1 MHKLL
6 TASLLAATF
15 LSAAAANAAELKI
28 GLQDDI
34 DIIDPDRSRAFVNRI
49 VFTSFC
55 DTLIDID
62 QNMNY
67 VPRLATEW
75 HWGDDNLSLTMT
87 IRDDATFHDGTPVD
101 AEAIKYNIERS
112 KTLEGSLRR
121 SEIATVDT
129 VEVVG
134 SHTVKLNLSQ
144 ADSTLISQLSGWAGM
159 IISPEAADKG
169 DFSQAPACSG
179 PYKFVERVQNDKIVF
194 DKYED
199 YWNADEYH
207 FDRLVFMPVPDA
219 TVRLANLRAGSLDI
233 IERMSPTDIE
243 ILEGDAESSI
253 VKADGLGYQGFMIN
267 LTKGTGA
274 EQSTI
279 AKDERLRQ
287 ALSMSI
293 DRNVIAEVVG
303 ANAFLPASMPFPPS
317 NFAYDE
323 RFVIKRDVEKAREL
337 IKEAGYDRVP
347 VEIQF
352 TNTTQQQQIYELVQA
367 MAGEAGFDISLRA
380 VEFTGL
386 QASMREGTFQAAQAG
401 WAGRVDPDGNIAHY
415 IMCKGTLNDSGF
427 CSEDVDAAL
436 AAARATTDATERKK
450 HYAVVQEV
458 LAREVPQVFLYF
470 QPWLYGVR
478 NEISN
483 FKAYPDGMIRLD
495 GVTKSN

>member
-1 MHKLL
+1 MQKSF
-6 TASLLAATF
+6 TAHLLAVLLVSA
-15 LSAAAANAAELKI
+15 SAASAAELRI

-62 QNMNY
+62 QDLNY

-75 HWGDDNLSLTMT
+75 KWSADNMALTMT

-101 AEAIKYNIERS
+101 AAAIKYNIERS

-121 SEIATVDT
+121 SEIATVET
-129 VEVVG
+129 AEVIG
-134 SHTVKLNLSQ
+134 PHTITLNLNKP
-144 ADSTLISQLSGWAGM
+144 DSTLISQLSGWAGM
-159 IISPEAADKG
+159 IISPTAAEKG

-194 DKYED
+194 DKYD
-199 YWNADEYH
+199 GYWNSDAYH
-207 FDRLVFMPVPDA
+207 FDRLVFLPVPDA
-219 TVRLANLRAGSLDI
+219 TVRLANLRAGSLDL
-233 IERMSPTDIE
+233 IERMSPTDLE
-243 ILEGDAESSI
+243 IVEGDPNSKV
-253 VKADGLGYQGFMIN
+253 VKSDGLGYQGFMIN
-267 LTKGTGA
+267 LTKGDGA
-274 EQSTI
+274 KQSTI
-279 AKDERLRQ
+279 AKDARLRQ
-287 ALSMSI
+287 ALSLAI

-303 ANAFLPASMPFPPS
+303 ANVFLPASMPFPPS
-317 NFAYDE
+317 SFAYDE
-323 RFVIKRDVEKAREL
+323 RFIIKHDVEKARAL
-337 IKEAGYDRVP
+337 IKEAGYERVP

-352 TNTTQQQQIYELVQA
+352 ANTTQQQQIYELVQA
-367 MAGEAGFDISLRA
+367 MAGEAGFDVTLRA

-386 QASMREGTFQAAQAG
+386 QASMKEGTFQAAQAG

-427 CSEDVDAAL
+427 CSEEVDAAL
-436 AAARATTDATERKK
+436 AAARATTDTAERKAY
-450 HYAVVQEV
+450 YATVQEV
-458 LAREVPQVFLYF
+458 LSRDVPQVFLYF

-478 NEISN
+478 NEIAN

-495 GVTKSN
+495 GVTKAN

>member
-1 MHKLL
+1 MQKSLTLFAALL
-6 TASLLAATF
+6 
-15 LSAAAANAAELKI
+15 LSASSAYAAELRI

-62 QNMNY
+62 QDMNY

-75 HWGDDNLSLTMT
+75 NWGDDNMSLTMT

-121 SEIATVDT
+121 SEIAAVDT
-129 VEVVG
+129 VEVVDP
-134 SHTVKLNLSQ
+134 HTVKLNLSQ
-144 ADSTLISQLSGWAGM
+144 PDSTLISQLSGWAGM
-159 IISPEAADKG
+159 IISPTAAEKG

-207 FDRLVFMPVPDA
+207 FDRLVFMPIPDA

-233 IERMSPTDIE
+233 IERMSPTDLE
-243 ILEGDAESSI
+243 ILEGDSSTTV
-253 VKADGLGYQGFMIN
+253 VKSDGLGYQGFMIN
-267 LTKGTGA
+267 LTKAPGA
-274 EQSTI
+274 EQSAL
-279 AKDERLRQ
+279 AKDARLRQ
-287 ALSMSI
+287 ALSLAI

-317 NFAYDE
+317 SFAYDE
-323 RFVIKRDVEKAREL
+323 RFVIKADAQKAREL

-352 TNTTQQQQIYELVQA
+352 ANNTQQQQIYELVQA
-367 MAGEAGFDISLRA
+367 MAAEAGFDVSLRA

-386 QASMREGTFQAAQAG
+386 QASMREGTYQAAQAG

-427 CSEDVDAAL
+427 CSEEVDAAL
-436 AAARATTDATERKK
+436 EAARTTTDVEERKK
-450 HYAVVQEV
+450 QYAIVQEV
-458 LAREVPQVFLYF
+458 LSREVPQVFLYF

-478 NEISN
+478 TEVSD
-483 FKAYPDGMIRLD
+483 FRAYPDGMIRLD

>member
-1 MHKLL
+1 MRKFHITKV
-6 TASLLAATF
+6 LAALL
-15 LSAAAANAAELKI
+15 LSASAAQAADLRI

-75 HWGDDNLSLTMT
+75 NWGDGNKSLTMK
-87 IRDDATFHDGTPVD
+87 IRDDATFHDGTPVN
-101 AEAIKYNIERS
+101 AEAIKYNLERS

-121 SEIATVDT
+121 SEIAAVDT
-129 VEVVG
+129 VDVVDE
-134 SHTVKLNLSQ
+134 HTVKLNLSRP
-144 ADSTLISQLSGWAGM
+144 DSTLISQLSGWAGM
-159 IISPEAADKG
+159 IISPAAAEKG
-169 DFSQAPACSG
+169 DFSKEPACSG

-194 DKYED
+194 DKYEN
-199 YWNADEYH
+199 YWNADQYH
-207 FDRLVFMPVPDA
+207 FDRLTFMPIPDA
-219 TVRLANLRAGSLDI
+219 TVRMANLRAGSLDV

-243 ILEGDAESSI
+243 IIEGDKESSI

-267 LTKGTGA
+267 LTKGSGA
-274 EQSTI
+274 EKSTI
-279 AKDERLRQ
+279 AKDARLRQ
-287 ALSMSI
+287 ALSISI

-303 ANAFLPASMPFPPS
+303 ANAFLPASMPFPPTS
-317 NFAYDE
+317 FAYDE
-323 RFVIKRDVEKAREL
+323 RFEIKRDVEKARAL
-337 IKEAGYDRVP
+337 IKEAGFDRVP

-367 MAGEAGFDISLRA
+367 MAAEAGFDVSLRA

-386 QASMREGTFQAAQAG
+386 QASMKEGNFQASQAG

-427 CSEDVDAAL
+427 CSEKVDSAL
-436 AAARATTDATERKK
+436 QAARETTDTAERKK

-458 LAREVPQVFLYF
+458 LSEDVPQVFLYF
-470 QPWLYGVR
+470 QPWIYGVR
-478 NEISN
+478 NEVSS
-483 FKAYPDGMIRLD
+483 FRAYPDGMIRLD
-495 GVTKSN
+495 GVTKAN